1 MENENKRFKL
11 YEHKDND
18 YILDNPNKHLDF
30 IEMLGDALTSEEI
43 VNLLNELHEENKELK
58 QENTELKS
66 SIEKLYNKHIDEFF
80 EYYDPTNENDKL
92 KFELEEIYYTQVYE
106 PVEPYD
112 EEIHKMCRIL
122 YEAFNEGKNE

>member
-1 MENENKRFKL
+1 MTEDKRFIYTKSEGGIGYAIYDTTKNYIFPNLPREYEAKVFCQILNKL
-11 YEHKDND
+11 YK
-18 YILDNPNKHLDF
+18 K
-30 IEMLGDALTSEEI
+30 
-43 VNLLNELHEENKELK
+43 NEELK

-92 KFELEEIYYTQVYE
+92 KSELEEIYYTQVYE

-122 YEAFNEGKNE
+122 FEAFNEGKNE